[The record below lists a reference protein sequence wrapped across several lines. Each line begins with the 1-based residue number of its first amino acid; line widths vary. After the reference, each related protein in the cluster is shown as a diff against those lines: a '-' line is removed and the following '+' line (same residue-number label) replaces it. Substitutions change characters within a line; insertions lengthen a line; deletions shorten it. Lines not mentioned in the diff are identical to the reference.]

1 MDHWLTGMTPTVGVI
16 PIFVS
21 GGAALLPAIVAGVVS
36 AAALLLRPR
45 ELVAAC
51 RRRPYVP
58 AAVLLAGVG
67 IWFGVAHFN
76 ARPAEG
82 GGRLRAGSGAAAAA
96 GSATD
101 WRSVAL
107 AILAAD
113 HDGAAHGPALTP
125 SGSTVTNRPV
135 FLGLDAS
142 RCGYDGGSAPVE
154 LRAVARYADATDL
167 HRAMVLCSPAVA
179 GGMVFG
185 GTCVLDPPSNYGT
198 LFALD
203 ADTFQPR
210 WVVDV
215 VTDPKTGREV
225 DIKGIFSSPAVSA
238 DGKRVVFG
246 EGLHPDSNCGLMCLD
261 TATGRLL
268 WRVPTTQHIESSP
281 VIDGDTVVVGCGAI
295 EDPNDST
302 KVKGHH
308 GYVLAVHLQTGEEL
322 WRYDV
327 RDPESSP
334 AIADGVVYIGSGFN
348 GRAIVA
354 LRLGT
359 DAELKAQ
366 GVERLLWCCEA
377 PYPVT
382 GAITIADDLVL
393 AGGGNGDYVFSAPNP
408 AGVVLAVD
416 RRDGAIRW
424 QTEVGDSVL
433 GFVAYRDGVAIATSR
448 TGEVLALDIKDGR
461 ILWRQSIGSG
471 TPVLTGPA
479 FTGRYVYA
487 ASKGGYLVVLDAGKN
502 GEIVKKGYLNDTAH
516 PGEQGLTLSSP
527 TVIGGRVYI
536 GSETGGLRGF
546 E

>member
-1 MDHWLTGMTPTVGVI
+1 MTDYCLTGMTPTVGVI

-21 GGAALLPAIVAGVVS
+21 GGAALLPAIVAGAVS
-36 AAALLLRPR
+36 AATLLLRPR

-51 RRRPYVP
+51 RRRPCAP
-58 AAVLLAGVG
+58 AAVLLVGVG
-67 IWFGVAHFN
+67 IWFGVAHL
-76 ARPAEG
+76 G
-82 GGRLRAGSGAAAAA
+82 GSSSAAPRAVRAPNQGTTE
-96 GSATD
+96 SATD
-101 WRSVAL
+101 WRAVAL
-107 AILAAD
+107 AVLEAERNGERPATVQPTESTPTAVALPTIL
-113 HDGAAHGPALTP
+113 G
-125 SGSTVTNRPV
+125 R
-135 FLGLDAS
+135 DAS
-142 RCGYDGGSAPVE
+142 RSGHDGGAAPLE
-154 LRAVARYADATDL
+154 LREAGRYVDETDGY
-167 HRAMVLCSPAVA
+167 RAMVLCSPAVA
-179 GGMVFG
+179 GGAVFG

-203 ADTFQPR
+203 SATLRPR

-215 VTDPKTGREV
+215 VTDPKTGEEV
-225 DIKGIFSSPAVSA
+225 EIKGVFSSPAVSA

-246 EGLHPDSNCGLMCLD
+246 EGLHPDGNCSLMCLD
-261 TATGRLL
+261 TTTGRLL

-281 VIDGDTVVVGCGAI
+281 AIDGDTVVVGCGAI
-295 EDPNDST
+295 EDPSDST

-334 AIADGVVYIGSGFN
+334 SIADGVVYIGSGFN

-366 GVERLLWCCEA
+366 GVERLLWRCEA

-382 GAITIADDLVL
+382 GAITIAGDVVL

-416 RRDGAIRW
+416 RKDGTIRW

-461 ILWRQSIGSG
+461 ILWRRSIGSG

-487 ASKGGYLVVLDAGKN
+487 ASKDGYLVVLDAEKN
-502 GEIVKKGYLNDTAH
+502 GEIVKKVYLNDTAH

-527 TVIGGRVYI
+527 TVVGGRVYI
-536 GSETGGLRGF
+536 GSETGGVRCF